1 MLVLGREGLGSG
13 DEMAQGNV
21 KTGSMW
27 TRIEKSVPNPKFS
40 WVFVEVQICPFW
52 DCVYTISACREIQLR
67 AFLALEKRIGGRNSD
82 STWPQY
88 SDQSGK
94 LNSESAAMKS
104 TSHSTGFYPLL
115 NLSLSLWL
123 EYWTGSPDGRMG
135 FHSNIINYSTSTLWI
150 RDGYNHFIPS
160 SASAIIVL
168 LKTPSK

>member
-67 AFLALEKRIGGRNSD
+67 AFFALEKRFGGRNSD

-88 SDQSGK
+88 SDQSRK
-94 LNSESAAMKS
+94 TEFWIRCDEKYIP
-104 TSHSTGFYPLL
+104 FYRLL
-115 NLSLSLWL
+115 L
-123 EYWTGSPDGRMG
+123 EYWAGSPDGRMG